1 MKRIISLLSLLIIL
15 CASSA
20 WANQKMYKVEKQG
33 ECLSTIGVKL
43 GVDWHKIAEENKIS
57 DPYVIRVGQN
67 LLVPDVESEAKAIT
81 PRLKTVVKTVKKARE
96 DGLKSGPWNPGRNP
110 WKLGKIEGVKR
121 SPFLSSKGK
130 EGLIGEI
137 NAGRRIGA
145 QVRHDGKVF
154 DDLGNEYEMLA
165 MGFGKGRFFKP
176 IPAWKDVYHSEFG
189 WMYTFEGEY
198 ILFPRMCDNPTPLR
212 LVPKEPVK
220 VEIPPAPVVPEEV
233 TPETPMELPPIFRE
247 VVEEKECV
255 QCEHEVDAG
264 MGVWQNKERDVHGLW
279 WYAQYLLTLQRCE
292 DGNINIF
299 GGTAVPKIGI
309 FAKGDLGETDAGYKW
324 NSWGAGPEIG
334 FIWTGLASNGYPHQ
348 VQFMFRTLWEH
359 LHGENSSS
367 GYGKDEDHF
376 LLGYYFEYLRK
387 FAPKLTAVLYTEG
400 YFDISG
406 SIDST
411 WSGDQVSDRAGF
423 AFGAKIHKDFSK
435 DWAGRLGAQIGL
447 APHEDRWGLNLNAEA
462 RWREWLMFGP
472 SLDYTLASAVAGAA
486 GGYSYG
492 PFIRFELKHEVR
504 KKYSVIRTE
513 EVEPADHQLLNY

>member
-20 WANQKMYKVEKQG
+20 WANQKMYKIEKQG
-33 ECLSTIGVKL
+33 ECLSTIGAKL
-43 GVDWHKIAEENKIS
+43 GVDWHDIAKVNKIS
-57 DPYVIRVGQN
+57 APYMVRIGQKLIVPEKTSDKEKLIAPKITKRAKKTFSVAMKKVATGTKENPSLYTDDEVGDDPWRGTF
-67 LLVPDVESEAKAIT
+67 VE
-81 PRLKTVVKTVKKARE
+81 
-96 DGLKSGPWNPGRNP
+96 GLKLLGFDIPKDARLNFASEGMDVLPSSAIIQMVSGKN
-110 WKLGKIEGVKR
+110 KVKWYR
-121 SPFLSSKGK
+121 AELSPEK
-130 EGLIGEI
+130 
-137 NAGRRIGA
+137 A
-145 QVRHDGKVF
+145 KV
-154 DDLGNEYEMLA
+154 
-165 MGFGKGRFFKP
+165 GRFGIIVNGSYVGSVYAKP
-176 IPAWKDVYHSEFG
+176 ECANWLTWEKP
-189 WMYTFEGEY
+189 
-198 ILFPRMCDNPTPLR
+198 P
-212 LVPKEPVK
+212 VPIEKVK
-220 VEIPPAPVVPEEV
+220 IPPAPVVPEEV

-264 MGVWQNKERDVHGLW
+264 MGVWRNKEDDARGLW

-299 GGTAVPKIGI
+299 KGTLVPKVGI

-324 NSWGAGPEIG
+324 NSWGAGPEVG

-367 GYGKDEDHF
+367 GYGKDEGHF

-423 AFGAKIHKDFSK
+423 VLGAKIHKDFSK
-435 DWAGRLGAQIGL
+435 DWAGRLGAQIGF

-462 RWREWLMFGP
+462 RWREWLMLGP
-472 SLDYTLASAVAGAA
+472 SFDYTLASAVAGAA

-513 EVEPADHQLLNY
+513 EVKPADHQLLSY